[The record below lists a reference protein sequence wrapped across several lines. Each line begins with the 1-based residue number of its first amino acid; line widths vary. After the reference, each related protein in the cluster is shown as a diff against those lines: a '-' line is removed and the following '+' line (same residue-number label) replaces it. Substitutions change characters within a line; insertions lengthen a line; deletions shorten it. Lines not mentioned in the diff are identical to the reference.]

1 MKNVTGLLA
10 TAAFGAMAM
19 ILPNNASA
27 NDAKITMQQA
37 QAIAL
42 KAAPG
47 KIVQKEYE
55 KEDGSWRYSFDI
67 RQGNRIHEIG
77 VDAMTGKIVEDS
89 YEQPGS
95 KD

>member
-27 NDAKITMQQA
+27 KDAKITMQQA